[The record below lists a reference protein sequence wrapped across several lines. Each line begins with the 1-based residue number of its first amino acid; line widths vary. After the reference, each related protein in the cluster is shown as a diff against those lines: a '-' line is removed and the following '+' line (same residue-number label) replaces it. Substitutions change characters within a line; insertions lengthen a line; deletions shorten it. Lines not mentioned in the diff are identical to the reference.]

1 MNKEKRLAN
10 LALVIFSG
18 LSILGL
24 LLPVSPLVHSV
35 RVLLSYGVYPV
46 LDYSHAFDSYIR
58 GVPKNLVLMLQA
70 DQENRK
76 LRRQIKDAGIVKA
89 EINAAIEENRR
100 LRRLIGAGRHS
111 EWNGTWARIIE
122 RDPSHWYGSFLI
134 NKGSADNVVLN
145 AAVVGVESGKAGLIG
160 RITEVSYRVSKV
172 LLITADLSSVACY
185 VRPGKWE
192 GLVEGQHGQCLR
204 LNYMPMEAKVSKGAE
219 LLTSPASAVFPS
231 GISIGT
237 ISKFYPKESFMTFLS
252 AEVAPAVNPNVV
264 KEVFVFATAKTRED

>member
-1 MNKEKRLAN
+1 MNKEKRPAN
-10 LALVIFSG
+10 LAVVIFAG

-24 LLPVSPLVHSV
+24 ILPVSPLVHSV

-46 LDYSHAFDSYIR
+46 LDYGHAFEFYIR

-76 LRRQIKDAGIVKA
+76 LRQQIKDASIIKA
-89 EINAAIEENRR
+89 KIDAADEENRR
-100 LRRLIGAGRHS
+100 LRRLIGVAEVFR
-111 EWNGTWARIIE
+111 WDGTWARIIE

-134 NKGSADNVVLN
+134 NKGSSDDIVLN
-145 AAVVGVESGKAGLIG
+145 AVVIGMEFGHAGLIG
-160 RITEVSYRVSKV
+160 RITEVSSRVSKV
-172 LLITADLSSVACY
+172 LLITADLSSVTCY
-185 VRPGKWE
+185 VRPGRWE
-192 GLVEGQHGQCLR
+192 GLMEGQNSQYLR

-219 LLTSPASAVFPS
+219 LLTSPSSTVFPS

-252 AEVAPAVNPNVV
+252 AEIVPTVDPNAI
-264 KEVFVFATAKTRED
+264 KEVFVFASTKIQ